1 MANIASMLDHQ
12 ARRKPGHPAIIEG
25 GAVLTHE
32 GLARRVRLWAAHLIA
47 LGMKQG
53 DVIGV
58 ALKDSADHIVMNLAV
73 ARMGGIILPIDHRW
87 TLSEKTNV
95 VGGFGAAH
103 VIAEAGDTVEG
114 AIALDDAFKAAA
126 EAENPDR
133 DFPED
138 EKLPMVL
145 SLSSGTTGTPKGPA
159 LNHRQMRSRWVTQF
173 VSLGFTEHDRYLS
186 ATPLYFGGGRSFTM
200 SATWAGG
207 TVIMCPPP
215 YSPQELIEAARSGRA
230 TTTLLVPTILRRL
243 LAEGQADMSGDVSGH
258 GGQDS
263 LLFPDLRLLLCT
275 GAILHEDERTEVM
288 QRLCPSFINYYGSTE
303 GGGVS
308 ILSPEHGAEAAGS
321 VGQAVFN
328 TRVQIVDEAHEPVDA
343 GETGRIRYRGPGV
356 ASGFFNDPEADKEAY
371 HDGWFYPG
379 DLGRLDPHGYL
390 FLAGRSKEVIIRGGA
405 NIYPAEIEAVLL
417 SHPGVSDAAVI
428 GWPSPV
434 MGEEIAAFVTGDCA
448 TDELMAHCREKL
460 ASYKCPK
467 RIFPLDSLPKS
478 QLGKVQK
485 LDLKALLPA
494 GD

>member
-12 ARRKPGHPAIIEG
+12 AQRKPGHPAIIEG
-25 GAVLTHE
+25 DVVLTHAD
-32 GLARRVRLWAAHLIA
+32 LARRVRLWAAHLMA

-58 ALKDSADHIVMNLAV
+58 ALRDSADHIVMNFAV
-73 ARMGGIILPIDHRW
+73 ARMGGIFLPIDHRW
-87 TLSEKTNV
+87 KDAEKLNV
-95 VGGFGAAH
+95 VKGFGAVH
-103 VIAEAGDTVEG
+103 VIAEAGDPVPG
-114 AIALDDAFKAAA
+114 AIALDDAFKRAADA
-126 EAENPDR
+126 EDPDR

-145 SLSSGTTGTPKGPA
+145 SLSSGTTGMPKGPA

-173 VSLGFTEHDRYLS
+173 VSLGFNEHDRYLS
-186 ATPLYFGGGRSFTM
+186 ATPLYFGGGRSFSM
-200 SATWAGG
+200 SAPWAGG
-207 TVIMCPPP
+207 TVVMFPPP
-215 YSPQELIEAARSGRA
+215 YAPQELLDAARENRA

-243 LAEGQADMSGDVSGH
+243 LAEGQAAD
-258 GGQDS
+258 GQDDG
-263 LLFPDLRLLLCT
+263 LLFPDLRLLLST

-288 QRLCPSFINYYGSTE
+288 QRLCPSFINYYGSSE

-308 ILSPEHGAEAAGS
+308 ILSPEHGPEAAGS

-328 TRVQIVDEAHEPVDA
+328 TRVQIVDETHAPVET
-343 GETGRIRYRGPGV
+343 GEIGRIRYRGPGV
-356 ASGFFNDPEADKEAY
+356 AAGFFNNPEADKEAY

-379 DLGRLDPHGYL
+379 DLGRLDENGYL

-417 SHPGVSDAAVI
+417 AHPNVSDAAVI
-428 GWPSPV
+428 GWPSPE
-434 MGEEIAAFVTGDCA
+434 MGEEIAAFVTGLSGDRA
-448 TDELMAHCREKL
+448 VEELAAHCRDKL

-478 QLGKVQK
+478 ELGKVQK

-494 GD
+494 D

>member
-12 ARRKPGHPAIIEG
+12 ARRKPAHPAIIEG
-25 GAVLTHE
+25 DVVLTHAA
-32 GLARRVRLWAAHLIA
+32 LARRVRLWAAHLMA

-58 ALKDSADHIVMNLAV
+58 ALRDSADHIVANLAV
-73 ARMGGIILPIDHRW
+73 ARMGGIILPVDHRW
-87 TLSEKTNV
+87 TASEKENV
-95 VGGFGAAH
+95 IGGFGAGH
-103 VIAEAGDTVEG
+103 VIAEPGGSLVG

-126 EAENPDR
+126 ELENPDR
-133 DFPED
+133 EFPED

-200 SATWAGG
+200 SAIWAGG

-215 YSPQELIEAARSGRA
+215 YSPQELIEAAREGRA

-243 LAEGQADMSGDVSGH
+243 LADGQGGKDGDG
-258 GGQDS
+258 
-263 LLFPDLRLLLCT
+263 LLFSDLRLLLCT

-308 ILSPEHGAEAAGS
+308 ILSPQHGAEAAGS

-328 TRVQIVDEAHEPVDA
+328 TRVQIVDDAHEPVVPGDI
-343 GETGRIRYRGPGV
+343 GRIRYRGPGV
-356 ASGFFNDPEADKEAY
+356 ASGFFNDPEADKDAY

-379 DLGRLDPHGYL
+379 DLGRLDENGYL
-390 FLAGRSKEVIIRGGA
+390 FLSGRAKEVIIRGGA
-405 NIYPAEIEAVLL
+405 NIYPAEIEQVLL
-417 SHPGVSDAAVI
+417 SCPGVLDAAVI
-428 GWPSPV
+428 GWPSQE
-434 MGEEIAAFVTGDCA
+434 MGEEIAAFVTGDA
-448 TDELMAHCREKL
+448 AIDELMAQCREKL
-460 ASYKCPK
+460 AAYKCPK
-467 RIFPLDSLPKS
+467 QIFVLDSLPKS
-478 QLGKVQK
+478 ELGKVQK

-494 GD
+494 GV

>member
-1 MANIASMLDHQ
+1 MLDHQ

-25 GAVLTHE
+25 DVVLTHAA
-32 GLARRVRLWAAHLIA
+32 LARRVRLWAAHLIA

-58 ALKDSADHIVMNLAV
+58 ALKDSADHIVANLAV
-73 ARMGGIILPIDHRW
+73 ARMGGIILPVDHRW
-87 TLSEKTNV
+87 TASEKANV
-95 VGGFGAAH
+95 IDGFRAAC
-103 VIAEAGDTVEG
+103 VIAEPGDPVDG
-114 AIALDDAFKAAA
+114 AITLDDAFKSAA

-133 DFPED
+133 GFPDD
-138 EKLPMVL
+138 EVLPMVL

-207 TVIMCPPP
+207 TVIMYPPP
-215 YSPQELIEAARSGRA
+215 YGPQELIEAARVSGA

-243 LAEGQADMSGDVSGH
+243 LAEGTAD
-258 GGQDS
+258 GGRDG
-263 LLFPDLRLLLCT
+263 LLFPHLRLLLCT
-275 GAILHEDERTEVM
+275 GAILHEDERADVM

-308 ILSPEHGAEAAGS
+308 ILSPQHGPEAAGS

-328 TRVQIVDEAHEPVDA
+328 TRVQVVDEAHVPLQA
-343 GETGRIRYRGPGV
+343 GEIGRIRYRGPGV

-371 HDGWFYPG
+371 LDGWFYPG
-379 DLGRLDPHGYL
+379 DLGRLDENGYL

-417 SHPGVSDAAVI
+417 RHPGVRDAAVI
-428 GWPSPV
+428 GWSARE
-434 MGEEIAAFVTGDCA
+434 MGEEIAAFVTGDVSVEA
-448 TDELMAHCREKL
+448 LTAYCRENL
-460 ASYKCPK
+460 AAYKCPK

-478 QLGKVQK
+478 DLGKVQK
-485 LDLKALLPA
+485 RDLKALLPPE
-494 GD
+494 D

>member
-25 GAVLTHE
+25 DVVLTHDA
-32 GLARRVRLWAAHLIA
+32 LARRVRLWAAHLVA

-58 ALKDSADHIVMNLAV
+58 ALRDSADHIVANLAV

-87 TLSEKTNV
+87 TASEKANV
-95 VGGFGAAH
+95 IGGFGAGH
-103 VIAEAGDTVEG
+103 VLAEAGDALAG
-114 AIALDDAFKAAA
+114 AIALDEAFKAAA
-126 EAENPDR
+126 EQENPDR

-145 SLSSGTTGTPKGPA
+145 SLSSGTTGAPKGPA

-215 YSPQELIEAARSGRA
+215 YGPQDLIAAARDSRA

-243 LAEGQADMSGDVSGH
+243 LAEGQGNG
-258 GGQDS
+258 
-263 LLFPDLRLLLCT
+263 LLFPGLRLLLCT
-275 GAILHEDERTEVM
+275 GAILHEDERAEVM

-308 ILSPEHGAEAAGS
+308 ILSPQHGPEAAGS

-328 TRVQIVDEAHEPVDA
+328 TRVQVVDDTHLPVAA
-343 GETGRIRYRGPGV
+343 GEIGRIRYRGPGV
-356 ASGFFNDPEADKEAY
+356 ASGFFNDPEADREAY

-379 DLGRLDPHGYL
+379 DLGRLDENGYL

-405 NIYPAEIEAVLL
+405 NIYPAEIEEVLL
-417 SHPGVSDAAVI
+417 AHPGVDDAAVI
-428 GWPSPV
+428 GWPSPE
-434 MGEEIAAFVTGDCA
+434 MGEEIAAFITGEAAPD
-448 TDELMAHCREKL
+448 DVMAYCRENL
-460 ASYKCPK
+460 APYKCPK

-478 QLGKVQK
+478 DLGKVQK

-494 GD
+494 EL

>member
-25 GAVLTHE
+25 EVMLTHE
-32 GLARRVRLWAAHLIA
+32 ALARRVRLWAAHLTT

-58 ALKDSADHIVMNLAV
+58 ALRDSADHIVANLAV

-87 TLSEKTNV
+87 TALEKGNV
-95 VGGFGAAH
+95 IGGFRAGY
-103 VIAEAGDTVEG
+103 VLAEAGDALDG

-126 EAENPDR
+126 EQEDPDG

-215 YSPQELIEAARSGRA
+215 YGPQELIEAARASRA

-243 LAEGQADMSGDVSGH
+243 LAEGQGDG
-258 GGQDS
+258 

-308 ILSPEHGAEAAGS
+308 ILSPQHGGQAAGS

-328 TRVQIVDEAHEPVDA
+328 TRVQIVDDAHEPVGA
-343 GETGRIRYRGPGV
+343 GEIGRIRYRGPGV
-356 ASGFFNDPEADKEAY
+356 ASGFFNDPEANKETY
-371 HDGWFYPG
+371 HEGWFYPG
-379 DLGRLDPHGYL
+379 DLGRLDENGYL
-390 FLAGRSKEVIIRGGA
+390 YLSGRSKEVIIRGGA
-405 NIYPAEIEAVLL
+405 NIYPAEIEEVLL
-417 SHPGVSDAAVI
+417 SHPGVNDAAVI
-428 GWPSPV
+428 GWPSPE
-434 MGEEIAAFVTGDCA
+434 MGEEIAAFVTGDGSI
-448 TDELMAHCREKL
+448 DELMAHCREKL

-467 RIFPLDSLPKS
+467 QIFPLDSLPKS
-478 QLGKVQK
+478 DLGKVRK
-485 LDLKALLPA
+485 LDLKILLPE
-494 GD
+494 DF

>member
-12 ARRKPGHPAIIEG
+12 ARRKPDHPAIIEG
-25 GAVLTHE
+25 DDVITHAA
-32 GLARRVRLWAAHLIA
+32 LAQRVRQWAAHLIA

-73 ARMGGIILPIDHRW
+73 ARMGGIILPVDHRW
-87 TLSEKTNV
+87 TPSEKANV
-95 VGGFGAAH
+95 VGGFGARH
-103 VIAEAGDTVEG
+103 VIAEPGDAVDG
-114 AIALDDAFKAAA
+114 AIALDDDFRAAA
-126 EAENPDR
+126 EREDPDR
-133 DFPED
+133 AFPED

-200 SATWAGG
+200 SAAWAGG
-207 TVIMCPPP
+207 TVIMYPPP
-215 YSPQELIEAARSGRA
+215 YNPQDLIAAARDSQA

-243 LAEGQADMSGDVSGH
+243 LAEGQADGEEDG
-258 GGQDS
+258 
-263 LLFPDLRLLLCT
+263 LLFPGLRLLLCT
-275 GAILHEDERTEVM
+275 GAILHEDERAEVM
-288 QRLCPSFINYYGSTE
+288 RRLCPSFINYYGSTE

-308 ILSPEHGAEAAGS
+308 ILSPQHGPEAAGS

-328 TRVQIVDEAHEPVDA
+328 TRVQIVDDAHAPVKT
-343 GETGRIRYRGPGV
+343 GEIGRIRYRGPGV
-356 ASGFFNDPEADKEAY
+356 ASGFFNDPEADREAY

-379 DLGRLDPHGYL
+379 DLGRLDENGYL

-417 SHPGVSDAAVI
+417 SHPDVSDAAVI
-428 GWPSPV
+428 GWPSPE
-434 MGEEIAAFVTGDCA
+434 MGEEIAAFVTGSGA
-448 TDELMAHCREKL
+448 VDELMAHCREKL
-460 ASYKCPK
+460 AAYKCPK
-467 RIFPLDSLPKS
+467 RIFRLESLPKS
-478 QLGKVQK
+478 ELGKVQK
-485 LDLKALLPA
+485 LDLKALLPV
-494 GD
+494 D

>member
-12 ARRKPGHPAIIEG
+12 ARRKPDHPAIVEG
-25 GAVLTHE
+25 DTVLTHAV
-32 GLARRVRLWAAHLIA
+32 LARRVRLWAAHLTA
-47 LGMKQG
+47 LGLRKG

-58 ALKDSADHIVMNLAV
+58 ALRDSADHIVANLAI
-73 ARMGGIILPIDHRW
+73 ARMGGIILPVDHRW
-87 TLSEKTNV
+87 SVSEKANV
-95 VGGFGAAH
+95 IGGFGAGH
-103 VIAEAGDTVEG
+103 VLAEPGDPLAGAVV
-114 AIALDDAFKAAA
+114 LDDAFRAAA

-138 EKLPMVL
+138 ETLPMAL

-159 LNHRQMRSRWVTQF
+159 LTHRQMRARWVTQF

-200 SATWAGG
+200 SAAWAGG
-207 TVIMCPPP
+207 TVIMFPPP
-215 YSPQELIEAARSGRA
+215 YGPRDLIEAARESRA

-243 LAEGQADMSGDVSGH
+243 LAEGQGDG
-258 GGQDS
+258 
-263 LLFPDLRLLLCT
+263 LLFPGLRLLLCT

-288 QRLCPSFINYYGSTE
+288 RRLCPSFINYYGSTE

-308 ILSPEHGAEAAGS
+308 ILSPEHGPEAAGS

-328 TRVQIVDEAHEPVDA
+328 TRVQIVDDAHRAVKT
-343 GETGRIRYRGPGV
+343 GEIGRIRYRGPGV
-356 ASGFFNDPEADKEAY
+356 ASGFFNDPEADREAY
-371 HDGWFYPG
+371 RDGWFYPG
-379 DLGRLDPHGYL
+379 DLGRLDAKGYL

-428 GWPSPV
+428 GWPSPE
-434 MGEEIAAFVTGDCA
+434 MGEEIAAFVTGDA
-448 TDELMAHCREKL
+448 PVADLMAYCRERL

-467 RIFPLDSLPKS
+467 RIFPLESLPKS
-478 QLGKVQK
+478 DLGKVQK

-494 GD
+494 DD